1 MASVTE
7 AAGDDDDD
15 GGYVNQQHLHGHTNV
30 EHSHLHIVQGFDD
43 RPQKFSL
50 FGMGIPS

>member
-1 MASVTE
+1 MTE

-30 EHSHLHIVQGFDD
+30 EHSHLPIVQGFDY
-43 RPQKFSL
+43 RPQNFSL
-50 FGMGIPS
+50 FVTGIPS